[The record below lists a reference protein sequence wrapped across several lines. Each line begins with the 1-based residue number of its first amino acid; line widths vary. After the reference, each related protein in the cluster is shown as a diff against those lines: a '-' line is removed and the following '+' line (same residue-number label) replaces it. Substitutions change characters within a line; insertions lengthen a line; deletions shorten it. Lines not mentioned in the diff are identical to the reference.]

1 MALRDNLNALSEYCV
16 WVKGDV
22 DKINAY
28 FMQNLCQLLFQGEG
42 ADDKEVINF
51 AAYNHVPDAELRKD
65 MSQNKNFYYTNNNE
79 RATAVYK
86 SFILKSKSSMICSC
100 QTRTD
105 ILDHFL
111 KKSNM

>member
-1 MALRDNLNALSEYCV
+1 
-16 WVKGDV
+16 
-22 DKINAY
+22 
-28 FMQNLCQLLFQGEG
+28 MQNLCQLLFQGEG

-65 MSQNKNFYYTNNNE
+65 MYYTNNNE

-86 SFILKSKSSMICSC
+86 SFMLKAKSSMICSC